1 MPETTAAKF
10 EIKYLQILDETGK
23 CDEKLMPKLSKEQI
37 LKMYELMVESRIFDD
52 ILFKLQREGRV
63 LTFAPGKGQE
73 AAQVGSVMAM
83 EKDDWIAPAFRE
95 NTAFIALGMPM
106 ETIIQYWGGD
116 ERGNKMPPGINALPV
131 AIPVGGHITHAVGMA
146 WAFKLQKK
154 KSAMVCFFGDGATS
168 KGDFYEGLN
177 MAGVFKV
184 PLVAICQNNHWAI
197 SVPVK
202 QQTAAETLAQ
212 KAIAFGF
219 EGIKVD
225 GNDVFAMYK
234 ATKEALEKAK
244 AGNGPVLIEAYTYR
258 LSDHTTA
265 DDAKKYRDPKEVEKW
280 IPKDPI
286 IRLKKYILSNKVSS
300 ESELQKIEDSARKK
314 VDEAVKKAELIQPPN
329 PVDMFDYAYDKKPW
343 HVEEETADFKEHL
356 AREGG
361 K

>member
-1 MPETTAAKF
+1 MPETTAVKF
-10 EIKYLQILDETGK
+10 EVKYLQILDETGK
-23 CDEKLMPKLSKEQI
+23 ADEKLMPKLSKEQI
-37 LKMYELMVESRIFDD
+37 LRMYELMVEGRIFDD

-73 AAQVGSVMAM
+73 AAQVGSVLAM

-106 ETIIQYWGGD
+106 DVIIQYWGGD
-116 ERGNKMPPGINALPV
+116 ERGNKMPDGINSLPV

-154 KSAMVCFFGDGATS
+154 KSTMVCFFGDGASS

-177 MAGVFKV
+177 MAGVFKA
-184 PLVAICQNNHWAI
+184 PLVAICQNNQWAI

-234 ATKEALEKAK
+234 ATKDALEKVK
-244 AGNGPVLIEAYTYR
+244 AGKGPVLIEAYTYR

-265 DDAKKYRDPKEVEKW
+265 DDAGKYRDPQEVEEWKK
-280 IPKDPI
+280 KDPI
-286 IRLKKYILSNKVSS
+286 DRLKKYMAKR
-300 ESELQKIEDSARKK
+300 KIWNENDEKKLLKSAKER
-314 VDEAVKKAELIQPPN
+314 VEAAVKAFEEMPEPKRE
-329 PVDMFDYAYDKKPW
+329 DMFKYVFEKPTAQM
-343 HVEEETADFKEHL
+343 EEQMK
-356 AREGG
+356 
-361 K
+361 